1 MALAVV
7 GNSQIWWLLKT
18 GGLQRSCEKSK
29 HNPILSCGPF
39 ETPHYLTPTKNLA
52 CTVPE
57 FKKGRILAEAK
68 SLEKSVFLILT
79 TLCLVQVSYTVH
91 AHCVSL
97 KACVNIQL
105 IFNARHWE
113 LSSWWG
119 DVLQFYCDTMHRTRR
134 LYKNQRTARIVSRM
148 AHSHTY
154 PTPKPEALWTKS

>member
-18 GGLQRSCEKSK
+18 GGLQRLCEKSK
-29 HNPILSCGPF
+29 NTTPSSAVGLLRHLTISPPYKSCLHSARVQERQNSGWSQ
-39 ETPHYLTPTKNLA
+39 
-52 CTVPE
+52 E
-57 FKKGRILAEAK
+57 FRK
-68 SLEKSVFLILT
+68 ILT

-97 KACVNIQL
+97 KFCVNIQL

-113 LSSWWG
+113 LSSSWG
-119 DVLQFYCDTMHRTRR
+119 VVLQFYCDTVHLTRR
-134 LYKNQRTARIVSRM
+134 LYKNQRTARTVSRI

-154 PTPKPEALWTKS
+154 PTPKPEALWAKS